1 MEKIQITKSHITG
14 ISVIVL
20 VAFFLFTIGAW
31 VEECDKSKIYVNQ
44 FPLTGTYEVWTD
56 GGMKW
61 QLWGDVHEYS
71 KTTQVEFTGVE
82 KNDDGYVAAGANPGA
97 ALTFNDKGRGF
108 IIGSLRVILPTDF
121 VHMSKIQQE
130 FGSEEALINTL
141 IKPTLY
147 KVVTSCGPLMSS
159 LESVS
164 ETRTDLIQYITDQ
177 LNNGVYKTKIN
188 KIRVTN
194 ELTGDTE
201 TVAKA
206 EILVDKDGNYLRQE
220 GTGKKIRG
228 KNGEWEIDLCP
239 FQQYGVT
246 CNLVSITDIKYDK
259 ATQQQIDAQKG
270 ANLAVITSKTKSL
283 EAIQKTVLVAEE
295 GKQAAE
301 KAKWEQE
308 QIKAKEVT
316 KAQQEYEI
324 AKLEA
329 MKAEEVARKVKAEGE
344 AKAAANRALVAAG
357 LTPLD
362 AANIKKET
370 MIGIARELAK
380 SNIEWVPKIM
390 VNGGGSNGT
399 DPMQTVGLNML
410 MQTID
415 KMNNMNWSNSK

>member
-1 MEKIQITKSHITG
+1 MEKIQITSKHIVG
-14 ISVIVL
+14 VSILVL
-20 VAFFLFTIGAW
+20 VVFFLFTLGAW
-31 VEECDKSKIYVNQ
+31 FEDCDKSKIYVNQ
-44 FPLTGTYEVWTD
+44 FPITGTYEVWTD
-56 GGMKW
+56 GGLQK
-61 QLWGDVHEYS
+61 QLWGNVHEYS
-71 KTTQVEFTGVE
+71 KTSQVEFTGVE
-82 KNDDGYVAAGANPGA
+82 KNDDGYVASGANPGA

-121 VHMSKIQQE
+121 AHMSKIQQE
-130 FGSEEALINTL
+130 FGSEDALIGTL

-188 KIRVTN
+188 KIKQVN

-201 TVAKA
+201 TIAKA

-228 KNGEWEIDLCP
+228 KNGDWEIDLCP
-239 FQQYGVT
+239 FQQYGIT

-259 ATQQQIDAQKG
+259 ATQQQIDAQKA

-283 EAIQKTVLVAEE
+283 EAIQKTVLVTEQ

-301 KAKWEQE
+301 AAKWEQE
-308 QIKAKEVT
+308 KEKAKEVT
-316 KAQQEYEI
+316 KAQQEFEV
-324 AKLEA
+324 AKLQAE
-329 MKAEEVARKVKAEGE
+329 KAEQVARKVRAEGE
-344 AKAAANRALVAAG
+344 AKAAANMALVKAG
-357 LTPLD
+357 ATPEQLL
-362 AANIKKET
+362 NMKKET
-370 MIGIARELAK
+370 MIGIAHELAN
-380 SNIEWVPKIM
+380 SNIEWVPKVM
-390 VNGGGSNGT
+390 VNGNGANGA

-410 MQTID
+410 MQTIE
-415 KMNNMNWSNSK
+415 KMNNMKW

>member
-1 MEKIQITKSHITG
+1 MEKFQVTKSHITG
-14 ISVIVL
+14 ISIIVL

-44 FPLTGTYEVWTD
+44 FPVTGTYEVWTD
-56 GGMKW
+56 GGMQW
-61 QLWGDVHEYS
+61 QMWGNVHEYS
-71 KTTQVEFTGVE
+71 KTNQVEFTGVE
-82 KNDDGYVAAGANPGA
+82 KNDDGYIAAGANPGA

-121 VHMSKIQQE
+121 AHMSKIQQE

-206 EILVDKDGNYLRQE
+206 EILIDANGNYMRQE

-239 FQQYGVT
+239 FQQYGIS

-259 ATQQQIDAQKG
+259 ATQQQIDAQKA

-283 EAIQKTVLVAEE
+283 EAIQKTVLVTEQ
-295 GKQAAE
+295 GKQEAE
-301 KAKWEQE
+301 AAKWEQE
-308 QIKAKEVT
+308 KIKAKEVT
-316 KAQQEYEI
+316 KAQQEFEV

-329 MKAEEVARKVKAEGE
+329 EKAEQVARKVKAEGE
-344 AKAAANRALVAAG
+344 AEAAIAAAKVKAG
-357 LTPLD
+357 LTPYD
-362 AANIKKET
+362 AAIIKKET
-370 MIGIARELAK
+370 LIGIAHEFANA
-380 SNIEWVPKIM
+380 NIDLVPKIM
-390 VNGGGSNGT
+390 VTGNGGNSSS
-399 DPMQTVGLNML
+399 DPMNAVGYSML
-410 MQTID
+410 VQLLE
-415 KMNNMNWSNSK
+415 KMNNIKW

>member
-1 MEKIQITKSHITG
+1 MEKFQITKGHITG
-14 ISVIVL
+14 ISILVLIV
-20 VAFFLFTIGAW
+20 FFLFTIGAW
-31 VEECDKSKIYVNQ
+31 VEECDKSMIYVNQ
-44 FPLTGTYEVWTD
+44 RAITGKYEVWTD
-56 GGMKW
+56 GGLQW
-61 QLWGDVHEYS
+61 QLWGNVHEYA
-71 KTTQVEFTGVE
+71 KTNQVEFTGVE
-82 KNDDGYVAAGANPGA
+82 KNEDGYVAAGANPGA

-121 VHMSKIQQE
+121 AHMAKIQQE

-188 KIRVTN
+188 KIKQIN

-201 TVAKA
+201 TIAKA
-206 EILVDKDGNYLRQE
+206 EILVDTNGNYMRQE

-228 KNGEWEIDLCP
+228 KNGDWEIDLCP

-259 ATQQQIDAQKG
+259 ATQQQIDAQKA

-283 EAIQKTVLVAEE
+283 EAIQKTVLVTEQ
-295 GKQAAE
+295 GKQDAE

-308 QIKAKEVT
+308 KIKAKEVT
-316 KAQQEYEI
+316 KAQQEYEV

-329 MKAEEVARKVKAEGE
+329 MKAEEVARKVRAEGE
-344 AKAAANRALVAAG
+344 AKAAANRALVSAG

-362 AANIKKET
+362 AATLKKET
-370 MIGIARELAK
+370 MIGIAHELAQ
-380 SNIEWVPKIM
+380 SSIEWVPKII
-390 VNGGGSNGT
+390 VNGGNGST

-410 MQTID
+410 MQAIE
-415 KMNNMNWSNSK
+415 KMNTTKW